1 VTNHTPR
8 ELLDKELI
16 SEEQFK
22 KIELINSGKILSV
35 FYELRTLLYLGVLMF
50 TSGAGVLIYQNIGEL
65 GHLISIILLSL
76 IMIGC
81 FWYVVHHGQDY
92 SNERVVSPSAYF
104 DYILLLGC
112 LLFVSIQ
119 GYIQY
124 QYDAF
129 SSWMEWNTLI
139 TAVFYFYVAYRYDH
153 LGVLSM
159 AITAFA
165 SFWGLKVSAAKWQS
179 GDFLDGSDL
188 HITALIFSSALA
200 AIVFYLDRKSIKR
213 HFTFTYLNFCFLI
226 FFAGALSGIFMDS
239 DFDLLFVLLIY
250 AACLIAWYQSR
261 TKKSFLFLLYA
272 FVAGYV
278 ATTYLLC
285 KYIFEDEPALWY
297 YYFLISCGGVIYLII
312 RYRRLFK
319 R

>member
-278 ATTYLLC
+278 ATTYLLG